1 MKKNICIFIM
11 LLIIVSVYSYEL
23 KVKTSNGKTVIILFD
38 DTSNVLIFDHIA
50 SPLKEI
56 VYSDDL
62 TKIEKVVFSFVNLT
76 EVEEQFWEYFSSVST
91 MEFVY
96 STVNNLCLLKYLPK
110 LRVMSFSESNRLN
123 DFSDIDLRYNE
134 SLEYIEFNNLVFKNF
149 DGFKNV
155 PESLKYLVI
164 ANSKL
169 EESDY
174 EKIRISIADS
184 VILVIDYLQLFYS
197 KNFNYLLNQNC
208 IEELWM
214 KYDING

>member
-1 MKKNICIFIM
+1 MKKNICIFAM
-11 LLIIVSVYSYEL
+11 LLIIVSVYSFEL
-23 KVKTSNGKTVIILFD
+23 KVITSNGKTVIIPFE

-50 SPLKEI
+50 SPLKKI
-56 VYSDDL
+56 VNSDDL

-76 EVEEQFWEYFSSVST
+76 EVEEQFWEYFSNVST

-110 LRVMSFSESNRLN
+110 LRVISFSESNRLN
-123 DFSDIDLRYNE
+123 DFSDIDLQYNE

-174 EKIRISIADS
+174 EKIRISIDDS

-197 KNFNYLLNQNC
+197 KKFNYLLNQNC

>member
-1 MKKNICIFIM
+1 M
-11 LLIIVSVYSYEL
+11 LLIIVSVYSFEL
-23 KVKTSNGKTVIILFD
+23 KVITSNGKTVIIPFE

-50 SPLKEI
+50 SPLKKI
-56 VYSDDL
+56 VNSDDL

-76 EVEEQFWEYFSSVST
+76 EVEEQFWEYFSNVST

-110 LRVMSFSESNRLN
+110 LRVISFSESNRLN
-123 DFSDIDLRYNE
+123 DFSDIDLQYNE

-174 EKIRISIADS
+174 EKIRISIDDS

-197 KNFNYLLNQNC
+197 KKFNYLLNQNC